1 MIYLGGYAGP
11 AVPVAYYVYIII
23 LKDNAAIVTHLP
35 DRESVMRPQN
45 PSCGIEMSNPKST
58 TTAQQNINILTYSYT
73 HLQLGLW
80 SDLVNSFQSPFW
92 FFHHTSFTQ
101 AQIPFSLLSTNIQ
114 DRQ

>member
-58 TTAQQNINILTYSYT
+58 TTAQQTSIYSYT

-80 SDLVNSFQSPFW
+80 SDLVNSFQSPFC